1 MTRTNADIDN
11 LLNSRL
17 HLIEQAAR
25 SLCSHR
31 ADELTWEIIPLW
43 YRRYLANPQKYWDML
58 NNPRENEVVAD
69 MKQFGKRVLEWW
81 QRAERDESLEALSDF
96 QTLNPIEWGECN
108 VKQRYLDGIG
118 DYANGDYLPTN
129 EELQRLFESV
139 ARHNMTDEHGKGL
152 GRVDAFDLMTAFLN
166 ATPNEQRDIK
176 WISTGRNVSDLP
188 NRSKSFMAVAG
199 VLRTAL

>member
-1 MTRTNADIDN
+1 MKTNAEIDI
-11 LLNSRL
+11 LLSARL

-25 SLCSHR
+25 SLCAAR
-31 ADELTWEIIPLW
+31 WDELTWEIIPLW
-43 YRRYLANPQKYWDML
+43 YRRYLVNPEKYWDML
-58 NNPRENEVVAD
+58 ANPNDYEVVAD
-69 MKQFGKRVLEWW
+69 MKFIGLRVLDWW
-81 QRAERDESLEALSDF
+81 KRCERDESLELVTDC
-96 QTLNPIEWGECN
+96 QMIEWG
-108 VKQRYLDGIG
+108 KSDKKTRYLDGIG
-118 DYANGDYLPTN
+118 DYAGGDYLPTN

-176 WISTGRNVSDLP
+176 WIATGRNVSDLP

-199 VLRTAL
+199 VLQSAL